1 MRITTAGFAG
11 GSRMGLEDR
20 DWYWQARDERDQRLA
35 GKAPRASARTR
46 SSGPGFGSD
55 LGPGPEIDWSR
66 YKGLFRLLL
75 VLVVFL
81 AAIVSIAFVFV
92 TVLRML

>member
-1 MRITTAGFAG
+1 
-11 GSRMGLEDR
+11 MGLEDR
-20 DWYWQARDERDQRLA
+20 DWYWKARDERDQRLA
-35 GKAPRASARTR
+35 GKAQRAAARTR
-46 SSGPGFGSD
+46 CQDPGLGPD
-55 LGPGPEIDWSR
+55 IGPGPEIDFSR

-75 VLVVFL
+75 VLVLFV